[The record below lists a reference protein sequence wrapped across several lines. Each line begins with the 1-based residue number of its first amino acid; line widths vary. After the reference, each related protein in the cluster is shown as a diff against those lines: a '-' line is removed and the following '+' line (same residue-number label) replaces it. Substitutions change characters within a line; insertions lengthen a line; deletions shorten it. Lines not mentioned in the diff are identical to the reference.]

1 MPTDI
6 NEISVVNNEA
16 KHQFEMH
23 LNGKIAFLEYE
34 RTEGRIVYLQTVVP
48 QALDDRGIAAR
59 LVRHA
64 LDNARAWDLKV
75 VSRCPFVTSFMV
87 RHREYIELL
96 EPKAAPAPKAV
107 APRA

>member
-16 KHQFEMH
+16 KNQFEMH
-23 LNGKIAFLEYE
+23 LNGKVAFLEYQ

-59 LVRHA
+59 LARHA

-75 VSRCPFVTSFMV
+75 VPKCPFVSSFIG
-87 RHREYIELL
+87 RHPDYADLVEA
-96 EPKAAPAPKAV
+96 KAAPAPKATTT
-107 APRA
+107 RA